1 MSGHSKWANIKHRKA
16 AQDSKRGNL
25 FQKLVKAIII
35 AAKEGGGDPGTN
47 IRLKAALDRAKAAS
61 VPANNIDRAI
71 KRGTGEIEGAV
82 YEELTYE
89 GYGPEGVAVIVEC
102 LTDNKNRTTPEIR
115 FILDRSGGSLGA
127 TGSVGWMFE
136 RRGVI
141 NVSGDNLDEDELME
155 VALEC
160 GAEDVEAD
168 DGFVVYTNPSEVN
181 EVKEALESKGYVIE
195 SAESQMV
202 AKNTVAVS
210 NPDKARKILKL
221 MDQLESH
228 DDVQS
233 VSSNFDIPDEVMDKI
248 D

>member
-61 VPANNIDRAI
+61 VPASNIERAI

-141 NVSGDNLDEDELME
+141 NISGDNLDEDELME

-181 EVKEALESKGYVIE
+181 EVKDALESKGYVIE

-202 AKNTVAVS
+202 PKNTVAVS

>member
-61 VPANNIDRAI
+61 VPANNIERAI

-115 FILDRSGGSLGA
+115 FIFDRSGGALGA

-141 NVSGDNLDEDELME
+141 NISGDNLDEDELME

-160 GAEDVEAD
+160 GAEDVETD

-202 AKNTVAVS
+202 PKNTVSVS